1 MGIIPCTHQSE
12 QLALYSAECG
22 HFLPAQLVYRR
33 RQLTL
38 QNTICGRNPITVLL
52 SLLQYEYAGKPEADN
67 VRFNFVRYEQSSQC
81 TSGRDSSVSYV
92 SGVLTP

>member
-1 MGIIPCTHQSE
+1 MRALPC
-12 QLALYSAECG
+12 YPAEPSHEC
-22 HFLPAQLVYRR
+22 
-33 RQLTL
+33 LTV

-52 SLLQYEYAGKPEADN
+52 NLLQYEYAGKPGADS
-67 VRFNFVRYEQSSQC
+67 VRFSFVRYEQSSKC

>member
-1 MGIIPCTHQSE
+1 MSFI
-12 QLALYSAECG
+12 G
-22 HFLPAQLVYRR
+22 HSNAAQLPRLND
-33 RQLTL
+33 QLTT

-52 SLLQYEYAGKPEADN
+52 SLLQYEYSGKAEADS